1 MPKIKFNSAK
11 TYEQDMRLKAGP
23 QYNASQWMLILTNA
37 STYTATST
45 MLDVIQQQCPCVG
58 TTGYVEQPLT
68 WSTSTYDA
76 IQNRAESSASATFS
90 PTGTGVPFDR
100 FVIVADRPYVEAL
113 GIRKLG
119 NRLVDSI
126 NTTTNRL
133 HFPLANAIDLP
144 ANTLVTVTAD
154 PGGTVP
160 PELLNAGNPQ
170 LLYVVNPVDTGS
182 ERSIQLS
189 LTSGGAAI
197 DFSAGTLPIRV
208 RYAGGRLVE
217 YDSTGPVTI
226 NDGMSY
232 SVTVNDSYADGSAS
246 VDVA

>member
-1 MPKIKFNSAK
+1 MVKIKFNSAK
-11 TYEQDMRLKAGP
+11 TYEQDMRLKAGT
-23 QYNASQWMLILTNA
+23 QYSASQWMLVLTNA
-37 STYTATST
+37 STYTAAST
-45 MLDVIQQQCPCVG
+45 MLDVIVQQCPCVG
-58 TTGYVEQPLT
+58 TSGYADQPLT
-68 WSTSTYDA
+68 WSTSTFDA
-76 IQNRAESSASATFS
+76 IQNRAESSATATFS
-90 PTGTGVPFDR
+90 PTGTSVPFDR
-100 FVIVADRPYVEAL
+100 FVVMADRPYSEAL

-126 NTTTNRL
+126 NATTNRL
-133 HFPLANAIDLP
+133 HFALADAIDLP

-154 PGGTVP
+154 AGGTVP
-160 PELLNAGNPQ
+160 PELLSAGNPQ

-217 YDSTGPVTI
+217 YDDPGATTI
-226 NDGMSY
+226 NDGASY
-232 SVTVNDSYADGSAS
+232 SVTVNDNYSDGSAN
-246 VDVA
+246 VNV